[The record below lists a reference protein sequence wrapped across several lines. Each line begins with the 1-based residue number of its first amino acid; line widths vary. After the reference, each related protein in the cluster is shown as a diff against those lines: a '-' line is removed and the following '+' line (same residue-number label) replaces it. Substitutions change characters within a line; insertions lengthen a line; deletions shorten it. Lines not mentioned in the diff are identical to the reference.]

1 MKRREAIPN
10 SNFEETTDATE
21 CNHQVREMIK
31 DMLDEIISAAVANAT
46 ETMSEHNEMDNA
58 RGIRNAAGNHGP
70 NELDVN
76 SIIVLEADNNESI
89 NDGLQTENLKQATS
103 TKNLLSIL
111 GFHLNH
117 MTMTIGKALRRIY
130 QKALSRL
137 NNGYSLVLVAFI
149 FSLLVMTGIMIFYHQ
164 NANGKLKLH
173 IECEILHLKMPLFAG

>member
-1 MKRREAIPN
+1 MSIKSSVKRREEIPN
-10 SNFEETTDATE
+10 SKFEKTADAAEYDHQARDMITE
-21 CNHQVREMIK
+21 I
-31 DMLDEIISAAVANAT
+31 LDETIRAAVANAS

-89 NDGLQTENLKQATS
+89 NDGLQTENLKQATC

-117 MTMTIGKALRRIY
+117 MTMRIGKAPRRMY
-130 QKALSRL
+130 QKALSSL
-137 NNGYSLVLVAFI
+137 NNGYPLVLVIFI
-149 FSLLVMTGIMIFYHQ
+149 
-164 NANGKLKLH
+164 
-173 IECEILHLKMPLFAG
+173 IL